1 MMRIHRTP
9 LARQSGAVL
18 FVGLIF
24 LIILTLLGISNMQSG
39 LMEEKMTGAFR
50 DRNNL
55 AFESAELA
63 LREGEKYLNSVAVG
77 PFNDTVTGLH
87 DNFENGGDPNFW
99 RSASASA
106 TTCPS
111 SGTVTAFNWA
121 ATNARCSSVLV
132 NRQLTGTAAA
142 PRYVI
147 EELADVPKPGASQKA
162 GVALDSTKVFRIT
175 ARGVGA
181 QASTVVI
188 LQTTFKR

>member
-1 MMRIHRTP
+1 MMKKNISLP
-9 LARQSGAVL
+9 AKQSGAVL
-18 FVGLIF
+18 FVAMIF
-24 LIILTLLGISNMQSG
+24 LIILTLLGLSNMQSG
-39 LMEEKMTGAFR
+39 LMEEKMAGAFR
-50 DRNNL
+50 DRNGL

-99 RSASASA
+99 RSVSASA

-111 SGTVTAFNWA
+111 SGTVTAFNWS
-121 ATNARCSSVLV
+121 ATNTRCSSVLLA
-132 NRQLTGTAAA
+132 RQLTGTAAA

-162 GVALDSTKVFRIT
+162 GVAKDSTKVYRIT